1 MDFDHHCKWLNNCV
15 GAANYRWFLTT
26 IFSGLLGAVMLLLYN
41 LALFILFFADRDSL
55 RYNCGY
61 PSNTS
66 ACDET
71 LRIFGGAV
79 PDPVF
84 PTLTAILGVL
94 ACIAVLL
101 LGHLSAF
108 HVYLISKGLTTYD
121 YIVLQ
126 REKDLE
132 GNAAGPERGYHGR
145 CGFLRRK
152 LNRIRPSSPMDEE
165 QSIGS
170 GDADSVGSSGS
181 AGMAN
186 FGRTPSPVCFKHLK

>member
-1 MDFDHHCKWLNNCV
+1 MRCSFLTFVC
-15 GAANYRWFLTT
+15 RWFLTT

-71 LRIFGGAV
+71 LRVFGGAV

-84 PTLTAILGVL
+84 PILTAILGVL

-101 LGHLSAF
+101 LGH
-108 HVYLISKGLTTYD
+108 
-121 YIVLQ
+121 
-126 REKDLE
+126 
-132 GNAAGPERGYHGR
+132 
-145 CGFLRRK
+145 
-152 LNRIRPSSPMDEE
+152 
-165 QSIGS
+165 
-170 GDADSVGSSGS
+170 
-181 AGMAN
+181 
-186 FGRTPSPVCFKHLK
+186 

>member
-1 MDFDHHCKWLNNCV
+1 
-15 GAANYRWFLTT
+15 
-26 IFSGLLGAVMLLLYN
+26 MLLLYN

-66 ACDET
+66 ACDTT

-108 HVYLISKGLTTYD
+108 HVYLSKHLGLILVRTTYTCLLPFPSSSFPLPPFPFPTHTPVSKGLTTYD

-152 LNRIRPSSPMDEE
+152 VSRILTNLLATAFITCST
-165 QSIGS
+165 QY
-170 GDADSVGSSGS
+170 
-181 AGMAN
+181 
-186 FGRTPSPVCFKHLK
+186 LL